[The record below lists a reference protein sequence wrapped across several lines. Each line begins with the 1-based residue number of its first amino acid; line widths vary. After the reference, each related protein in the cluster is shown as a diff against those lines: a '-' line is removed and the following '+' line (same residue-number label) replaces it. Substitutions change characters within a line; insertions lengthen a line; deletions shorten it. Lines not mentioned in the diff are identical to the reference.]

1 MAKTIEAPKKRSIQ
15 IVTTDTLGGIPI
27 RHGAAIHATAV
38 SGANV
43 LRDLREAVTN
53 TLGGK
58 MLRYEKLLN
67 ATIERALD
75 TLEAHAIDAGY
86 DAVVGLRISHPVI
99 TDGAIEI
106 VVVGTGVWLEQRPDT
121 TS

>member
-1 MAKTIEAPKKRSIQ
+1 MSKTGPIPTRRLQ
-15 IVTTDTLGGIPI
+15 MVTTDTLGNQPI
-27 RHGAAIHATAV
+27 RYGSALHATAV

-43 LRDLREAVTN
+43 LRDMREAITN

-58 MLRYEKLLN
+58 MVRYEKLLDQ
-67 ATIERALD
+67 TIDRAISS
-75 TLEAHAIDAGY
+75 LEQQAITAGY
-86 DAVVGLRISHPVI
+86 DAVVGMRISHPVI

-106 VVVGTGVWLEQRPDT
+106 VAIGTGVWIDGAE

>member
-1 MAKTIEAPKKRSIQ
+1 MMARAAGPPKQRSIP
-15 IVTTDTLGGIPI
+15 IVTTDTLGATPI
-27 RHGAAIHATAV
+27 RHGAVIHATAV
-38 SGANV
+38 SGANI

-75 TLEAHAIDAGY
+75 TLESRALDAGY
-86 DAVVGLRISHPVI
+86 HAVVGLRISHPVI

-106 VVVGTGVWLEQRPDT
+106 VAIGTGVWIEPAP
-121 TS
+121 